1 MSSEIKLPSN
11 HKFGFFFTFIF
22 LITATY
28 FYFKDIYLAFY
39 ILGFVSLVFLLITIF
54 TADKLGPLNKLWMNF
69 GFILGKIISPII
81 MGFIFFL
88 IFTPTGILMR
98 LFGRDELLLKFK
110 NKPSYWIKRNVDI
123 QSNSFRKQF

>member
-22 LITATY
+22 LIMAVY
-28 FYFKDIYLAFY
+28 FFFKDIYLAFY
-39 ILGFVSLVFLLITIF
+39 TLSFASLVFLLITIF
-54 TADKLGPLNKLWMNF
+54 NANILGPLNKLWMNF
-69 GFILGKIISPII
+69 GLILGRIISPII

-110 NKPSYWIKRNVDI
+110 NKPSYWIKRNEDI

>member
-54 TADKLGPLNKLWMNF
+54 TSDKLGPLNKLWMNF

-81 MGFIFFL
+81 MGLIFFL